1 MLNTDDLRHYT
12 GVGTGYSPEVMM
24 QRAADEIDGL
34 RRTAIQLLEILLKW
48 EPDNSLDTDRQ
59 KILNAMYQVGIL
71 PDPMEIAQNI
81 ECVKG

>member
-34 RRTAIQLLEILLKW
+34 RRTAIQLLEILRKW
-48 EPDNSLDTDRQ
+48 EPDNSFDTDRQ

-71 PDPMEIAQNI
+71 PDPMEIAQHI